1 MYQIFIE
8 RVFENLKIAISLDY
22 TNSDFEKN
30 CASNPA
36 LFTKCDIIWMNN
48 WMPNS
53 MATLFMKEL
62 KEVISTFPSPEQKKS
77 ILGQAIKIHNHAA
90 KEFNAAPRKFFSLI

>member
-30 CASNPA
+30 CHFSYINGTGGKIDQEENGNKNNNSNSSNNGNNGNNGQISATRASGLAQGRHP
-36 LFTKCDIIWMNN
+36 
-48 WMPNS
+48 
-53 MATLFMKEL
+53 
-62 KEVISTFPSPEQKKS
+62 V
-77 ILGQAIKIHNHAA
+77 
-90 KEFNAAPRKFFSLI
+90 PRHLLW